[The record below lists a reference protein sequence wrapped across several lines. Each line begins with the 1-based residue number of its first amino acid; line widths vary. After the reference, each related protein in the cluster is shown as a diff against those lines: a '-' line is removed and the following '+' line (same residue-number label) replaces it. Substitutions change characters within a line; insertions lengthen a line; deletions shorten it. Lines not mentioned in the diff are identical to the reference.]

1 MNLTEKQEYLAMFYY
16 LERLYDETNSD
27 ELGGLL
33 GSMIL
38 LEDGRPSD
46 PAVWSDW
53 EEAIVKAKA
62 KTEG

>member
-1 MNLTEKQEYLAMFYY
+1 MFYY